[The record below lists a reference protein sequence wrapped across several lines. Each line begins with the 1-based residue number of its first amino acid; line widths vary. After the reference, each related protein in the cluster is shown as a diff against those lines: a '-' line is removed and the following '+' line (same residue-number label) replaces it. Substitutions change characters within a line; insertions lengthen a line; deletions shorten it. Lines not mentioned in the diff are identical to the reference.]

1 MRGNIY
7 ENARFMGCCKAVVSI
22 AFACDT
28 ITLCSFLIIIITSSS
43 ALQLA
48 LLSELL
54 G

>member
-7 ENARFMGCCKAVVSI
+7 ENSRFMGCCEAVIAI
-22 AFACDT
+22 AFACGI
-28 ITLCSFLIIIITSSS
+28 ITLCSFCIIITSFS